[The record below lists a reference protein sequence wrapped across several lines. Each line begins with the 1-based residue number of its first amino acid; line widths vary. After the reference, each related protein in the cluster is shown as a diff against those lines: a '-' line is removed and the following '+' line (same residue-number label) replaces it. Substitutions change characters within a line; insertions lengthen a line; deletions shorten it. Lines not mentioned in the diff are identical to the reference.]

1 MTLFLTIY
9 LLVYGGVHGYLFLK
23 LTRAFSLTAPG
34 RWALGVFLAVM
45 VLLPVAVRIFERMG
59 QERVA
64 CLAAW
69 TGYLWMGALFFS
81 FCLFLVFDFWNLA
94 ARLGSTVLGDG
105 WSARGIGARHAALLA
120 LGGALL
126 LSVYGAWEATRFR
139 IERVVLTSPKVSE
152 PLRIVQI
159 SDVHVGFI
167 VGTDCVGHI
176 VAAVEAA
183 RPDLV
188 VSTGDLVDGQIDS
201 MAGPLQRLRE
211 LRPRHGK
218 YAVTG
223 NHEFYAGIK
232 QALAF
237 TEGAG
242 FTVLRG
248 EGRTL
253 GGILNLAG
261 VDDPTGISAGLAPA
275 ISEREAFA
283 GLNERLFTV
292 LLRHRPEARS
302 ETAGL
307 FDLQLSGHT
316 HKGQIFP
323 FSLITRMVFPYH
335 AGDYPL
341 PGGGLLHVSRG
352 TGTWGPPMR
361 FLASP
366 EITIID
372 LLPPPGPGGTR

>member
-9 LLVYGGVHGYLFLK
+9 LLVYGGAHGYLFFK
-23 LTRAFSLTAPG
+23 LVRAFSLTAPW

-45 VLLPVAVRIFERMG
+45 VLLPVAVRILERMG
-59 QERVA
+59 QERAA

-69 TGYLWMGALFFS
+69 AGYLWMGALFFS

-94 ARLGSTVLGDG
+94 ARVGSTVLGDG
-105 WSARGIGARHAALLA
+105 WPARGIGARPAALLA
-120 LGGALL
+120 LGGAFL

-139 IERVVLTSPKVSE
+139 VERIVLTSPKVSE

-167 VGTDCVGHI
+167 VGTDCVGQI

-237 TEGAG
+237 TEGSG

-248 EGRTL
+248 EGRTV

-283 GLNERLFTV
+283 GLDERLFTI
-292 LLRHRPEARS
+292 LLRHRPEVRS

-323 FSLITRMVFPYH
+323 FSLITGMVFPYH

-341 PGGGLLHVSRG
+341 PRGGLLHVSRG